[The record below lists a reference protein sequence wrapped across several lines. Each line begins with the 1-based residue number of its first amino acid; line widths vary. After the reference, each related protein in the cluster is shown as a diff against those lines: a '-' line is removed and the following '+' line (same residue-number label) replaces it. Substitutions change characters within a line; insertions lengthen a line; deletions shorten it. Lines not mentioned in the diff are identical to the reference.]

1 MTPTEYEKW
10 QADQARELFSAPAEP
25 PTKKTK
31 TIRYR
36 DQVKAFLGKGG
47 KPRDAIVT
55 IDKHQTMRIRPIR
68 GRSKQAYELTMEQAV
83 AWLMQKL
90 RVPEKIGKPRRRR
103 L

>member
-1 MTPTEYEKW
+1 MTYDEECVLKGL
-10 QADQARELFSAPAEP
+10 QLMKDRLEP
-25 PTKKTK
+25 PPPKK
-31 TIRYR
+31 TIRFR
-36 DQVKAFLGKGG
+36 ARVPAHLGKGG

-55 IDKHQTMRIRPIR
+55 IDKTLTMRIRPVR
-68 GRSKQAYELTMEQAV
+68 GRSSQAYELSMEQAV